1 VQTTEFCLGEGA
13 LLEYLPDPVIPFRG
27 ATYTQRSR
35 MVLGRGAT
43 LLAWDLFTP
52 GREASGECF
61 AFTHLA
67 NALRIETAEGPLAV
81 EDWALTPDA
90 GGIETAARLG
100 PFTSHASF
108 YICQADPAARWRE
121 LLQQLQ
127 AISSEQSQPPEV
139 TWGVSLLARDGLVVR
154 GASRNSR
161 LLATGL
167 LPFWQCAKLALTGRP
182 ASAPRKVR

>member
-1 VQTTEFCLGEGA
+1 
-13 LLEYLPDPVIPFRG
+13 
-27 ATYTQRSR
+27 

-43 LLAWDLFTP
+43 LLAWDLFLP

-61 AFTHLA
+61 AFTRMA

-81 EDWALTPDA
+81 EDWELTPDT

-108 YICQADPAARWRE
+108 YICQSGPAARWRE

-127 AISSEQSQPPEV
+127 SISSKQSQ
-139 TWGVSLLARDGLVVR
+139 
-154 GASRNSR
+154 
-161 LLATGL
+161 L